1 MIQALRSSS
10 GFIAILLFF
19 IAAGTLDLNLVSL
32 FKTLICVT
40 LGLIFAVISLHEV
53 KELGFFN

>member
-1 MIQALRSSS
+1 MIQAIRSSS

-19 IAAGTLDLNLVSL
+19 IAAETLDFDVVALC
-32 FKTLICVT
+32 KTLICVT
-40 LGLIFAVISLHEV
+40 LGLVFAIISLHEA